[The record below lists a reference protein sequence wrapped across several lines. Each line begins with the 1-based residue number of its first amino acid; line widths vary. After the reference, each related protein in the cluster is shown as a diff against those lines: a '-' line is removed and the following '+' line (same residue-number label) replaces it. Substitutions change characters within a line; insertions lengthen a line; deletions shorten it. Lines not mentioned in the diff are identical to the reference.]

1 MRSVAAVLF
10 TISLHILMHVLSPG
24 SALASGE
31 IERVC
36 ENDRGTTCSTEV
48 LGHLLSGEY
57 GPAERLAARSC
68 DDGNLADCYLV
79 GLAGSAQGKIGLTLR
94 NYTLACD
101 GGLAVVC
108 PLLGD
113 LLILGVRKNEPGW
126 SSERGWREAL
136 ILFERACDL
145 DDGYGCRRA
154 ATLYGGGLGV
164 PREPEHAEQLRRKAC
179 ALGDDEAC
187 ARVE

>member
-1 MRSVAAVLF
+1 MRPLAAGLF
-10 TISLHILMHVLSPG
+10 TISLHILVQVLLPG

-36 ENDRGTTCSTEV
+36 AAKGGGTCSPEV

-57 GPAERLAARSC
+57 APAERLAARSC

-79 GLAGSAQGKIGLTLR
+79 GLAGSIQGKIDLTLR
-94 NYTLACD
+94 SYTRACD
-101 GGLAVVC
+101 GGLAAVC
-108 PLLGD
+108 PVLGD

-126 SSERGWREAL
+126 TFARGWTEAL
-136 ILFERACDL
+136 VLFERACDL
-145 DDGYGCRRA
+145 SDGYGCARA
-154 ATLYGGGLGV
+154 ATVYGGGLGV
-164 PREPEHAEQLRRKAC
+164 PPQPERAAQLRRKAC

-187 ARVE
+187 ARLD